1 MSSTTSLWWPPDR
14 VQAALTPEY
23 IVSQLPP
30 SCLPR
35 LVTPLPW
42 GEGLTSES
50 YLDWIVTKAGRLFL
64 ILADIGIPERIF
76 ALVDAS
82 VDDVDLPFSAHSIDR
97 LHLSPDGDNP
107 ALDAKFFHAQWCFTV
122 RGIGEGEY
130 VKFTANEGVP
140 IEVQRTD
147 STLAK
152 EGVEKVVLAGAV
164 CRVYLRTQVTI
175 GAAPHFFEEDE
186 VLEEI
191 RSMRRLAHDHVFST
205 YASYYS
211 AIDKTVC
218 ILFNGHYERTLLS
231 FLTDPPPTFKRLEKA
246 HRRHILVNW
255 PHCLAN
261 GLAWL
266 HAHGHPHRGIR
277 PSNILIDAD
286 FRIFLGQFEELDTLL
301 PPLKVDDVEAY
312 QYGAPE
318 RWQRSAAVQDTQP
331 HQTLLLPSGGRTA
344 RRPSMKSTKLNL
356 PKLRGPSNPDDTTFR
371 SNSVGSQDTAIR
383 ITSPRAR
390 FSFALSSTSSASSA
404 SSDGSN
410 NNTNPRKRILPSI
423 RQRPIFYTP
432 SIASSSSSSGT
443 SARPLSTITTTT
455 TTEQS
460 LNNANNH
467 TIVQTWHAATA
478 TATAPDIFSL
488 AAITLDILTV
498 LCKRKLSSF
507 THHRG
512 AKNRTAGRGGGVAD
526 SSFHL
531 DRNADQVFSWIFTL
545 EKDAEKKRK
554 SDFAV
559 FGVGVLGMLKVTR
572 GMLSRDPGAR
582 PLAKDVEG
590 MFGELIKRAGIEV
603 HCQPSAPEKFS
614 RSRGAPQSEK
624 LDAYAVPGSSSAD
637 TSGRDSPSPP
647 DSMIDFDAACYGDYQ
662 DDYIHSSASE

>member
-1 MSSTTSLWWPPDR
+1 MSSTNSLWWPPDR

-23 IVSQLPP
+23 IVGQLPP
-30 SCLPR
+30 NCLPR

-82 VDDVDLPFSAHSIDR
+82 VDDVDLPFAAHSIDR
-97 LHLSPDGDNP
+97 LHLSPDGDDP
-107 ALDAKFFHAQWCFTV
+107 ALDAKFFHAQWRFTV
-122 RGIGEGEY
+122 RGIEEGEY

-191 RSMRRLAHDHVFST
+191 RSLRRLAHDHVFST

-231 FLTDPPPTFKRLEKA
+231 FLADPPPTFKRLEKA

-331 HQTLLLPSGGRTA
+331 HQPLLLPSGGRTA
-344 RRPSMKSTKLNL
+344 RRPSMKSAKLNL
-356 PKLRGPSNPDDTTFR
+356 PKIRGPSNPDNATAR
-371 SNSVGSQDTAIR
+371 SDSVGSQDTAIR

-390 FSFALSSTSSASSA
+390 FSFALSTTSSASSA

-410 NNTNPRKRILPSI
+410 NNTNSRKRILPSI

-432 SIASSSSSSGT
+432 SIASSSSSSGA

-455 TTEQS
+455 TTDQS
-460 LNNANNH
+460 LNNTNNNH
-467 TIVQTWHAATA
+467 TIVQTWNAATA
-478 TATAPDIFSL
+478 TATASDIFSL

-531 DRNADQVFSWIFTL
+531 DRNADQVFSWISLL

-559 FGVGVLGMLKVTR
+559 FGVGVLGMLKVSR
-572 GMLSRDPGAR
+572 EMLSRDPAGRSSAR
-582 PLAKDVEG
+582 EVEG
-590 MFGELIKRAGIEV
+590 MFGELIRRAGIEV
-603 HCQPSAPEKFS
+603 HCQPSALERFS
-614 RSRGAPQSEK
+614 RAPKREEK
-624 LDAYAVPGSSSAD
+624 LDAYAAPRSSSAD
-637 TSGRDSPSPP
+637 TSDRDSPSPS
-647 DSMIDFDAACYGDYQ
+647 DSMIEFDTTGYPDYQ
-662 DDYIHSSASE
+662 DDYIHSSDSE

>member
-1 MSSTTSLWWPPDR
+1 MSTTSLWWPPDR

-35 LVTPLPW
+35 LVTSLPW

-50 YLDWIVTKAGRLFL
+50 YLDWIVNKAGRLFL

-82 VDDVDLPFSAHSIDR
+82 VDDVDLPFAAHSIDL
-97 LHLSPDGDNP
+97 LHLTPDSDNP
-107 ALDAKFFHAQWCFTV
+107 ALDAKFFQAQWRFIV
-122 RGIGEGEY
+122 RGIAEGEY

-164 CRVYLRTQVTI
+164 CRVFLRTQVTI
-175 GAAPHFFEEDE
+175 GAAPHFFEEEE

-191 RSMRRLAHDHVFST
+191 RSLRRLAHDHVFST

-231 FLTDPPPTFKRLEKA
+231 FLTDPPPSFKRLEKTC
-246 HRRHILVNW
+246 RRHIFVNW

-301 PPLKVDDVEAY
+301 PPIKVDDVEAY

-331 HQTLLLPSGGRTA
+331 HQSLLLPSGGRTA
-344 RRPSMKSTKLNL
+344 RRPSTKSVKLNL
-356 PKLRGPSNPDDTTFR
+356 PKIRGPPNPDNTTAR
-371 SNSVGSQDTAIR
+371 SDSVGSQDTAILN
-383 ITSPRAR
+383 TSPRAR
-390 FSFALSSTSSASSA
+390 FSFALSTTSSASSA

-410 NNTNPRKRILPSI
+410 NNNNTSSGKRIFPSI

-432 SIASSSSSSGT
+432 SMASSSSSSGA
-443 SARPLSTITTTT
+443 SIRPFSTITTTT
-455 TTEQS
+455 TTDQS
-460 LNNANNH
+460 LNNTNNNH
-467 TIVQTWHAATA
+467 TIIQTWHAVTA
-478 TATAPDIFSL
+478 TATASDIFSL

-531 DRNADQVFSWIFTL
+531 DRNADQVFSWISLL

-559 FGVGVLGMLKVTR
+559 FGVGVLGMLKVSR
-572 GMLSRDPGAR
+572 GMLSKDPSGRPSAR
-582 PLAKDVEG
+582 EVED
-590 MFGELIKRAGIEV
+590 MFRELIRRAGIEV
-603 HCQPSAPEKFS
+603 HCQSSAPEKFS
-614 RSRGAPQSEK
+614 RAQCGPKREEK
-624 LDAYAVPGSSSAD
+624 VDAYAAPGSSFAD
-637 TSGRDSPSPP
+637 TSGRGSPSPA
-647 DSMIDFDAACYGDYQ
+647 DSMIEFDTTGFE
-662 DDYIHSSASE
+662 DDYIHSSDSE

>member
-14 VQAALTPEY
+14 VQATLTPEY

-30 SCLPR
+30 SCLPH

-42 GEGLTSES
+42 GEGLTNES

-82 VDDVDLPFSAHSIDR
+82 VDDVDLPFVAHSIDL
-97 LHLSPDGDNP
+97 LHLSPDGNNP
-107 ALDAKFFHAQWCFTV
+107 ALDAKFFHAQWRFTV
-122 RGIGEGEY
+122 RGIAEGEY

-152 EGVEKVVLAGAV
+152 EGVEKVILAGAI

-175 GAAPHFFEEDE
+175 GAAPHFFEEEE

-191 RSMRRLAHDHVFST
+191 RSLRRLAHDHVFST

-231 FLTDPPPTFKRLEKA
+231 FLTDPPPSFKRLEKA
-246 HRRHILVNW
+246 RRRHTLVNW

-277 PSNILIDAD
+277 PSNILIDAG

-331 HQTLLLPSGGRTA
+331 HQSLLLPSGGRTA
-344 RRPSMKSTKLNL
+344 RRPSTKSATLNL
-356 PKLRGPSNPDDTTFR
+356 PKIRAPPKPDTTTAR
-371 SNSVGSQDTAIR
+371 SDSVGSQDTAIR

-390 FSFALSSTSSASSA
+390 FSFALSTSSTSSA

-410 NNTNPRKRILPSI
+410 NNTNSHKRILPSI

-432 SIASSSSSSGT
+432 SIASSSSSSGAST
-443 SARPLSTITTTT
+443 RPLSTITTTT
-455 TTEQS
+455 TTDQS
-460 LNNANNH
+460 LNNTNNH
-467 TIVQTWHAATA
+467 TIIKTWHAATA
-478 TATAPDIFSL
+478 TATASDIFSL

-512 AKNRTAGRGGGVAD
+512 AKNRTAGRGGGIAD

-531 DRNADQVFSWIFTL
+531 DRNAEQVFSWVSLL

-559 FGVGVLGMLKVTR
+559 FGVGVLGMLKVSR
-572 GMLSRDPGAR
+572 GMLSRDPAGRPSAR
-582 PLAKDVEG
+582 EVEG

-603 HCQPSAPEKFS
+603 HCQPPAPDKVSRAQRVPKWEEKV
-614 RSRGAPQSEK
+614 
-624 LDAYAVPGSSSAD
+624 DAYAAPESSSAD

-647 DSMIDFDAACYGDYQ
+647 DSMLEFVTTGFEDE
-662 DDYIHSSASE
+662 YIHSSDSE